1 MELEKLV
8 DNFINLYFKMANT
21 LAKFLSKINN
31 ARQSNL
37 KDVYFNYPISNKCIK
52 ILDILY
58 KQGYIKSFTIKNDL
72 TDSNKTNIHVL
83 FKFDQNGKNVINYL
97 NQIST
102 SNRRIYVSINSLWKV
117 KKGNG
122 CFIISTPKGIMTDF
136 DARIL
141 KLGGELLCSIA

>member
-1 MELEKLV
+1 
-8 DNFINLYFKMANT
+8 MANT

-102 SNRRIYVSINSLWKV
+102 SNRRIYVSINSL
-117 KKGNG
+117 
-122 CFIISTPKGIMTDF
+122 
-136 DARIL
+136 
-141 KLGGELLCSIA
+141 